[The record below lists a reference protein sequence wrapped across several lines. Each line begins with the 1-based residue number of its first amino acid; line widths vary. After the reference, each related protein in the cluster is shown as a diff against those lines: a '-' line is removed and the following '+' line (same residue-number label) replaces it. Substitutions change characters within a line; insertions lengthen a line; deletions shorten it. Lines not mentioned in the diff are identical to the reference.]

1 MRTRGTLC
9 ALAFGLALAP
19 NAAGAADEEVKAELR
34 ALQERLSAVEDQL
47 GAANARVAEQEKLIQ
62 DSGLAAPAVSAD
74 ANKLATWINSLNF
87 DGWVSASY
95 WYNFNDPDNDALVN
109 GNRGVV
115 FQSNPF
121 NPDANQF
128 SFDQLWF
135 QFGKPASEESRAGFF
150 AEIAYG
156 KTAGLLPFGNA
167 SEGGNSLYLPS
178 AYIEYLTP
186 FGPTAKLGKFQ
197 TLLGAEVAAA
207 PFNFNISRGL
217 VYNIFEPI
225 DHTGI
230 LVTGPV
236 GESGLDYGFAVVND
250 VFKSQSTS
258 SDGKAYLLHG
268 GYTDPNGLWS
278 LSLNTIYG
286 AVSSSLG
293 PPGDEEARRGVV
305 NLLFKL
311 NPSEQLA
318 LYVNYDYSWNDGDY
332 DGLGISGGDG
342 HGVSV
347 AGRYA
352 ITERLGAAL
361 RVEYVTTEDGFL
373 LANDTDLWGIT
384 GTVDYALTEQL
395 TVRGEIRWDEGSV
408 ARAPDDLFIDDSG
421 SGYVYTEDDQA
432 VIGVEAIYRF

>member
-1 MRTRGTLC
+1 MRTRGSWC
-9 ALAFGLALAP
+9 AVALGLALAP
-19 NAAGAADEEVKAELR
+19 SAAR
-34 ALQERLSAVEDQL
+34 AGDDVQAQIQQMQERLSAVEDQL
-47 GAANARVAEQEKLIQ
+47 SAANVRVAEQEKLIQ
-62 DSGLAAPAVSAD
+62 SSGLATPAVGSD

-95 WYNFNDPDNDALVN
+95 WYNFNDPDNDALIGAN
-109 GNRGVV
+109 KGIAG
-115 FQSNPF
+115 QSNPF

-135 QFGKPASEESRAGFF
+135 QFGKPASAESRAGFF

-156 KTAGLLPFGNA
+156 KTAGLLPFGNF
-167 SEGGNSLYLPS
+167 SDGGNSLYLPS

-186 FGPTAKLGKFQ
+186 YGPTVKFGKFQ

-217 VYNIFEPI
+217 VYQVFEPI

-230 LVTGPV
+230 LLTGPV
-236 GESGLDYGFAVVND
+236 GESGFDYGFAVVND

-268 GYTDPNGLWS
+268 GYADPNGLWS
-278 LSLNTIYG
+278 LALNTIYG
-286 AVSSSLG
+286 AVSSSIG
-293 PPGDEEARRGVV
+293 PPGDEEARRGIV
-305 NLLFKL
+305 NLLFKM
-311 NPSEQLA
+311 NPTEQLA

-332 DGLGISGGDG
+332 DGLGISGAAG

-352 ITERLGAAL
+352 ITEKLGAAL
-361 RVEYVTTEDGFL
+361 RVEYVKADGGFL
-373 LANDTDLWGIT
+373 LADATNLWGIT
-384 GTVDYALTEQL
+384 GTLDYALTEQL
-395 TVRGEIRWDEGSV
+395 TVRGEVRWDQGSIHS
-408 ARAPDDLFIDDSG
+408 APNDLFISDSG
-421 SGYVYTEDDQA
+421 SGYVFTEDDQA

>member
-1 MRTRGTLC
+1 M
-9 ALAFGLALAP
+9 
-19 NAAGAADEEVKAELR
+19 
-34 ALQERLSAVEDQL
+34 QERLSAVEDQL
-47 GAANARVAEQEKLIQ
+47 QAANARVAEQQKVIQ
-62 DSGLAAPAVSAD
+62 EAGLATPGVGAD
-74 ANKLATWINSLNF
+74 GSKLQGWLNSLTF

-109 GNRGVV
+109 ANRGVA

-135 QFGKPASEESRAGFF
+135 QFGKPASEDSRAGFF

-186 FGPTAKLGKFQ
+186 FGPTVKFGKFQ
-197 TLLGAEVAAA
+197 TLIGAEVAAA

-230 LVTGPV
+230 LMTGPV
-236 GESGLDYGFAVVND
+236 GESGFDYGFAVVND
-250 VFKSQSTS
+250 VFKSQSTV

-268 GYTDPNGLWS
+268 GYADPEGLWS
-278 LSLNTIYG
+278 LGLNTIYG

-293 PPGDEEARRGVV
+293 PPGDEEARRGIV
-305 NLLFKL
+305 NLLFKM
-311 NPSEQLA
+311 NPTEQLSF
-318 LYVNYDYSWNDGDY
+318 YVNYDYSWNDGDY
-332 DGLGISGGDG
+332 DGVGGAAG

-352 ITERLGAAL
+352 ITEKLGAAV
-361 RVEYVTTEDGFL
+361 RAEYVKVDKGFL
-373 LANDTDLWGIT
+373 FSDDGTLWGLT
-384 GTVDYALTEQL
+384 GTVDYALTDHL
-395 TVRGEIRWDEGSV
+395 TVRGEIRWDQGSLTG
-408 ARAPDDLFIDDSG
+408 APNDLFISDSG
-421 SGYVYTEDDQA
+421 QGYVYTEDDQA

>member
-1 MRTRGTLC
+1 V
-9 ALAFGLALAP
+9 AFGLALAP
-19 NAAGAADEEVKAELR
+19 NAARADDEVKAQLR
-34 ALQERLSAVEDQL
+34 QMQERLSAVEDQL
-47 GAANARVAEQEKLIQ
+47 GAANARVAEQEKLIH
-62 DSGLAAPAVSAD
+62 DAGLATPGVSAEG
-74 ANKLATWINSLNF
+74 NKLATWINSLNF

-95 WYNFNDPDNDALVN
+95 WYNFNHPDNDALIG
-109 GNRGVV
+109 GNKGIAG
-115 FQSNPF
+115 QSNPF

-135 QFGKPASEESRAGFF
+135 QFGKPASEDSRAGFF

-156 KTAGLLPFGNA
+156 KTAGLLPFGNF
-167 SEGGNSLYLPS
+167 SDGGNSLYIPS

-186 FGPTAKLGKFQ
+186 FGPTAKFGKFQ

-217 VYNIFEPI
+217 VYQVFEPI

-230 LVTGPV
+230 LLTGPV
-236 GESGLDYGFAVVND
+236 GESGFDYGFAVVND

-258 SDGKAYLLHG
+258 SNGKAYLLHG
-268 GYTDPNGLWS
+268 GYADPNGFWS
-278 LSLNTIYG
+278 LALNTIYG
-286 AVSSSLG
+286 AVSSSIG
-293 PPGDEEARRGVV
+293 PPGDEEARRGIV
-305 NLLFKL
+305 NVLLKL

-318 LYVNYDYSWNDGDY
+318 MYVNYDYSWNDGDY
-332 DGLGISGGDG
+332 GHGLGGAAG

-352 ITERLGAAL
+352 ITEKMGAAL
-361 RVEYVTTEDGFL
+361 RVEYVRADGGFL
-373 LANDTDLWGIT
+373 LPDATNLWGIT

-395 TVRGEIRWDEGSV
+395 TVRGELRWDQGSIV
-408 ARAPDDLFIDDSG
+408 SAPNDLFLGHDT
-421 SGYVYTEDDQA
+421 VVFTEDDQA

>member
-1 MRTRGTLC
+1 MGC

-19 NAAGAADEEVKAELR
+19 SAGLAVDDEVKAQLQQM
-34 ALQERLSAVEDQL
+34 QERLTAVEDQL
-47 GAANARVAEQEKLIQ
+47 QAANARVAEQERVIQEAKL
-62 DSGLAAPAVSAD
+62 SAPAVSAD
-74 ANKLATWINSLNF
+74 GSKLQGWLDSLTF

-109 GNRGVV
+109 GNRGVA

-135 QFGKPASEESRAGFF
+135 QFGKPASEDSRAGFF

-156 KTAGLLPFGNA
+156 KTAGLLPFGNF
-167 SEGGNSLYLPS
+167 SDGGNSLYLPS

-186 FGPTAKLGKFQ
+186 FGPDVKFGKFQ

-236 GESGLDYGFAVVND
+236 GESGFDYGFAVVND

-268 GYTDPNGLWS
+268 GFTQETWS
-278 LSLNTIYG
+278 LALNTIYG

-293 PPGDEEARRGVV
+293 PPGDEEARRGIV
-305 NLLFKL
+305 NLLFKM
-311 NPSEQLA
+311 NPTEQLS

-332 DGLGISGGDG
+332 DGVGGAAG

-352 ITERLGAAL
+352 ITEKLGAAL
-361 RVEYVTTEDGFL
+361 RAEYVKVDKGFL
-373 LANDTDLWGIT
+373 LGDDATFWGLT
-384 GTVDYALTEQL
+384 GTLDYALTDHL
-395 TVRGEIRWDEGSV
+395 TVRGELRWDQGSITG
-408 ARAPDDLFIDDSG
+408 APNDLFISDSG
-421 SGYVYTEDDQA
+421 QGYVFTEDDQA